1 MSASRPEPG
10 PLVGGGFARGAAPAL
25 VILTMVAAGGAVALL
40 AARGAVVPVVAVA
53 FAVAVAG
60 LAFAVLVQPGSASCA
75 GAQAAALVALTGA
88 VLAVAADTTRL
99 PGVVLAVLG
108 TGWIIGQTSRRA

>member
-10 PLVGGGFARGAAPAL
+10 PLVAGGFAGGAAPAL
-25 VILTMVAAGGAVALL
+25 VILTMVTAVGAVALL
-40 AARGAVVPVVAVA
+40 AARGATVLVVTVA

-60 LAFAVLVQPGSASCA
+60 LAFAVLVQPGSECCA

-88 VLAVAADTTRL
+88 ILAVAADTTRL
-99 PGVVLAVLG
+99 PGVVLAVLA
-108 TGWIIGQTSRRA
+108 TGWIIRQMSRRA